1 MPNKNMRKLISALT
15 LLGVIR
21 QESYSTSA
29 SSSSYHSKNA
39 QVQRIENQRQVQSR
53 NHDNYGS

>member
-21 QESYSTSA
+21 PEGVPIIA
-29 SSSSYHSKNA
+29 EASSYHSENA
-39 QVQRIENQRQVQSR
+39 QAQRIEHQREAQR
-53 NHDNYGS
+53 RTHDSYDS